1 MKEQLYTIPVNEAF
15 EVDCECPICAMYHK
29 LKEDALDFTLGPSY
43 MEDDIR
49 MVTDKVGF
57 CKEHVQQ
64 LYDRQNRLGLAL
76 MLKTHAD
83 KTIRDTSKLIN
94 ELDNPKPV
102 KWSFLKKAEEPVQ
115 NPLLAYLEEVQHSC
129 FVCNKISMVF
139 DRYVATIFFLYEKE
153 ADFRNIMDNCKG
165 FCTEHYALLLREAPK
180 QLSAKYLESFMNA
193 LHKSYIEG
201 MERVRDDLSWFIDKF
216 DYRFTNEP
224 WKNSKDSLQRMMMK
238 QNSLEYFP
246 DEGKK

>member
-15 EVDCECPICAMYHK
+15 ALDCECPVCAMRHK

-57 CKEHVQQ
+57 CKEHVQE
-64 LYDRQNRLGLAL
+64 LYQKQNRLGLAL

-83 KTIRDTSKLIN
+83 KTIRDVSKLVKN
-94 ELDNPKPV
+94 YKPA
-102 KWSFLKKAEEPVQ
+102 KPGLFKKDTET
-115 NPLLAYLEEVQHSC
+115 NPLLSYLEGVEHSC
-129 FVCNKISMVF
+129 FVCDKINRVF
-139 DRYVATIFFLYEKE
+139 HRYIVTIFYLYEKE
-153 ADFRNIMDNCKG
+153 PEFRAMVKEGKG
-165 FCTEHYALLLREAPK
+165 FCSEHYALLLREAPK
-180 QLSAKYLESFMNA
+180 QLSGARAEEFVAVLHESYL
-193 LHKSYIEG
+193 KG

-216 DYRFTNEP
+216 DYRYVNEP

-238 QNSLEYFP
+238 QNSLGYFP
-246 DEGKK
+246 EEK

>member
-15 EVDCECPICAMYHK
+15 AVDCECPVCAMRHK
-29 LKEDALDFTLGPSY
+29 LKEDALDYTLGPSY

-57 CKEHVQQ
+57 CTEHVKE
-64 LYDRQNRLGLAL
+64 LYGRQNRLGLAL

-83 KTIRDTSKLIN
+83 KTIRDVTKLVKN
-94 ELDNPKPV
+94 YKAPKQ
-102 KWSFLKKAEEPVQ
+102 SLFKKDVET
-115 NPLLAYLEEVQHSC
+115 NPLLDYLEEIEKNC
-129 FVCNKISMVF
+129 FVCNKINNVF
-139 DRYVATIFFLYEKE
+139 DRYIATIFYLYEKE
-153 ADFRNIMDNCKG
+153 SDFRNTVNNCKG
-165 FCTEHYALLLREAPK
+165 FCNEHYMLLLREAPK
-180 QLSAKYLESFMNA
+180 QLSGKYEEEFTKA

-216 DYRFTNEP
+216 DYRYTNEP

-238 QNSLEYFP
+238 QNSVGYFP
-246 DEGKK
+246 EENKK

>member
-15 EVDCECPICAMYHK
+15 EIDCECPICAMYHK

-64 LYDRQNRLGLAL
+64 LYDKQNRLGLAL

-94 ELDNPKPV
+94 DYKPE
-102 KWSFLKKAEEPVQ
+102 KPSFFKKNKKRQ
-115 NPLLAYLEEVQHSC
+115 NQIHYSLIWKRYSIVVLSAIKSVPYLSV
-129 FVCNKISMVF
+129 I
-139 DRYVATIFFLYEKE
+139 
-153 ADFRNIMDNCKG
+153 
-165 FCTEHYALLLREAPK
+165 LLLFFSYTKRK
-180 QLSAKYLESFMNA
+180 QISE
-193 LHKSYIEG
+193 I
-201 MERVRDDLSWFIDKF
+201 R
-216 DYRFTNEP
+216 
-224 WKNSKDSLQRMMMK
+224 
-238 QNSLEYFP
+238 
-246 DEGKK
+246 

>member
-15 EVDCECPICAMYHK
+15 TVDCECPVCAMRHK
-29 LKEDALDFTLGPSY
+29 LKEDALDYTLGPSY

-57 CKEHVQQ
+57 CKEHVQE
-64 LYDRQNRLGLAL
+64 LYNKQNRLGLAL

-83 KTIRDTSKLIN
+83 KTIRDVSKLVKN
-94 ELDNPKPV
+94 YKPAKPSLFKKDTETNPMLTYLD
-102 KWSFLKKAEEPVQ
+102 
-115 NPLLAYLEEVQHSC
+115 EVQHSC
-129 FVCNKISMVF
+129 FVCNKINNVF
-139 DRYVATIFFLYEKE
+139 ERYIATIFFLYEKE
-153 ADFRNIMDNCKG
+153 SEFRNTVDNCKG
-165 FCTEHYALLLREAPK
+165 FCSEHYALLLREAPK
-180 QLSAKYLESFMNA
+180 QLSQKYVEDFTKA
-193 LHKSYIEG
+193 LHKSYIQG

-216 DYRFTNEP
+216 DYRYTNEP

-238 QNSLEYFP
+238 QNSLGYFP